1 MARSIDTIFNE
12 LLVAKAAKA
21 ELSGLTSTSAVS
33 VWRLLLYVVA
43 VGIWTMEKL
52 FDLHLAEV
60 RGIIASQKRGTVQ
73 WYAEM
78 AKLFQFGDA
87 LVSDQDYYNNTGLSD
102 ATIAAKK
109 VVAFAAATESGSS
122 VRIKVARLNAGDL
135 APLTAPQLA
144 AFQTYMARIK
154 YAGVFLSFV
163 NSAADALRLELKVY
177 YDPLVIDADGRR
189 IDGRNDTPVQSEIDD
204 YLINKIA
211 FDSYFIPTA
220 LVDALQAVDGV
231 KLPVITDS
239 KARYGML
246 PFADTG
252 DRYLPDSGYLRIAP
266 EDLTITFIPLV

>member
-78 AKLFQFGDA
+78 AKRFQFGDA
-87 LVSDQDYYNNTGLSD
+87 LVADQDYYDNTGVSD
-102 ATIAAKK
+102 AVVAAKK
-109 VVAFAAATESGSS
+109 VVAFAAATESGSAI
-122 VRIKVARLNAGDL
+122 RIKVARLNAGNL

-154 YAGVFLSFV
+154 YAGAFLSFV
-163 NSAADALRLELKVY
+163 NAVADSLKLDLKIY
-177 YDPLVIDADGRR
+177 YDPLVLDSLGKR
-189 IDGRNDTPVQSEIDD
+189 IDGTNDTPVQSTIDD

-211 FDSYFIPTA
+211 FDSYYVPTA
-220 LVDALQAVDGV
+220 LVDALQGVDGV
-231 KLPVITDS
+231 KLPVITGS
-239 KARYGML
+239 AARYGML
-246 PFADTG
+246 SFSDTG
-252 DRYLPDSGYLRIAP
+252 DRYLPDAGYLRIAP
-266 EDLTITFIPLV
+266 ADLTITFIPYL